1 MKTILSFLRGLG
13 AFAAS
18 AFLVAYVIPRSYDYG
33 GSHGGPAFGVVSAIV
48 LSVLLVYAA
57 VGIGQG
63 IYAGIQDARRS

>member
-1 MKTILSFLRGLG
+1 MKTIVSFLKGLA

-33 GSHGGPAFGVVSAIV
+33 SSHGGPAFGVVSAIV
-48 LSVLLVYAA
+48 LSVLLVYAV

-63 IYAGIQDARRS
+63 VYAGIRDACRS